1 MGVMDVVPQNAAV
14 WAGGFLAALLAVP
27 VVGGVPGLEAGD
39 FSRDIQPLITRYC
52 ADCHA
57 DGADKGGVAFDQLA
71 VTNGVPGSGE
81 LWHSVL
87 RNLRAGLMPPFKKPQ
102 PTAEE
107 RRRLEAWIKYGALG
121 LDPAHPD
128 PGRVILRRLNR
139 MEYRNTIRDLT
150 GVDFRTDEEFPPDDT
165 GHGFD
170 NLGEVLTVSPLLL
183 EKYLKAAQAIVDQA
197 VPKVS
202 RVPAEESIAG
212 RRFRKPGDPDPGGD
226 GSLSLPYV
234 EAATVESEV
243 GITRDGNYQ
252 LEVELNATENFVD
265 DAFDYNRCRLVFRA
279 DGEEVSRREF
289 AREGDRMFRIEAFR
303 HWTPGDHRLSLT
315 LEPLTP
321 GEKPV
326 RSMALRVHRVVVRGP
341 MDPAHWVRPA
351 NHARFFPDG
360 VPGPD
365 QDRGSMAA
373 AVLGDFAARAFRR
386 PVDAATV
393 DRLVA
398 LSGVT
403 DPEAGRTFEAG
414 VAQAMT
420 AVLASPRF
428 LFLEEAVEPADGRS
442 PHRRLDEPSLAARLS
457 YFLWSSM
464 PDDTLRRLASE
475 GRLRQELPAQVR
487 RMLADPKS
495 AALVQ
500 NFPGQWLLSRD
511 IESVVID
518 SRAVLGREERPDPE
532 RERKRARFRELRQR
546 EAATLSEDEKGELAR
561 IRIEIFRGQRAE
573 LTGDLRRA
581 MRRETEMVFEHI
593 LRENRSVL
601 EFLDADYTFLN
612 ERLARHYGLGHL
624 DILGDEMRKV
634 SLPPDSGRGGVLTQG
649 TVLTV
654 TSNPTRTSPVK
665 RGVFLLDNLL
675 GTPTPPA
682 PPDVPSLEEPAPGGT
697 NGAVSLRASL
707 EHHRNQP
714 LCRSCH
720 QRMDPLGLAL
730 EPFNAMGMWR
740 DQEFGL
746 PLESGG
752 QLITGESFTD
762 VRGLK
767 RILAT
772 ERRMDFLRCLSEKLL
787 TYAIGRGL
795 GPEDVETVDRIVAR
809 LDASGGR
816 MGELINAIVESSA
829 FQQRREISRS
839 SPSSPP

>member
-1 MGVMDVVPQNAAV
+1 MDLNPRDAAV
-14 WAGGFLAALLAVP
+14 WAGGFLATWLALP
-27 VVGGVPGLEAGD
+27 VAAGVSRPEAGD
-39 FSRDIQPLITRYC
+39 YSRDIQPLITRYC

-57 DGADKGGVAFDQLA
+57 DGANKGGVAFDQLA

-87 RNLRAGLMPPFKKPQ
+87 KNVRAGLMPPFKKEQ

-107 RRRLEAWIKYGALG
+107 RRRLETWIKYGALG

-128 PGRVILRRLNR
+128 PGRVTLRRLNR
-139 MEYRNTIRDLT
+139 VEYRNTIRDLM

-170 NLGEVLTVSPLLL
+170 NLGEVLTLSPLLL
-183 EKYLKAAQAIVDQA
+183 EKYLKAAQAIVEQA

-202 RVPAEESIAG
+202 SVPAEVSVAG
-212 RRFRKPGDPDPGGD
+212 RRFRKPGDSSPGGE
-226 GSLSLPYV
+226 GPLSLPYG
-234 EAATVESEV
+234 EAATVQSGVEIAHA
-243 GITRDGNYQ
+243 GDYQ
-252 LEVELNATENFVD
+252 VVVELNTSEKFVD
-265 DAFDYNRCRLVFRA
+265 DACDYNRCRLVFRV
-279 DGEEVSRREF
+279 DGEEVARQEF
-289 AREGDRMFRIEAFR
+289 AREGDRSFRLEATR
-303 HWTPGDHRLSLT
+303 HWTPGNHRLTLG

-326 RSMALRVHRVVVRGP
+326 RSLALRIHRVVVRGP
-341 MDPAHWVRPA
+341 MDPGQWVRPA
-351 NHARFFPDG
+351 NHARFFPEG
-360 VPGPD
+360 VPVRD
-365 QDRGSMAA
+365 EDRRPMAA
-373 AVLGDFAARAFRR
+373 AVLGDFATRAFRR
-386 PVDAATV
+386 PVDAATL

-403 DPEAGRTFEAG
+403 DPDAGRTFEAG

-428 LFLEEAVEPADGRS
+428 LFLEEAVEPADGES
-442 PHRRLDEPSLAARLS
+442 PHRRLDEPALAARLS

-464 PDDTLRRLASE
+464 PDDTLRRLVSE
-475 GRLRQELPAQVR
+475 GRLRQELPAQVQ

-495 AALVQ
+495 AALLQ
-500 NFPGQWLLSRD
+500 NFPGQWLQSRD

-518 SRAVLGREERPDPE
+518 SRTVLGREEKPDPE
-532 RERKRARFRELRQR
+532 RERKRARFRKLRER
-546 EAATLSEDEKGELAR
+546 EPATLSEDEKDELAR
-561 IRIEIFRGQRAE
+561 IRSEIFRPGGQRAE
-573 LTGDLRRA
+573 LSGDLRRA
-581 MRRETEMVFEHI
+581 MRRETEMVFELI

-612 ERLARHYGLGHL
+612 ERLARHYGLTNL
-624 DILGDEMRKV
+624 SVAGDEMRRV
-634 SLPPDSGRGGVLTQG
+634 SLPADSVRGGVLTQG
-649 TVLTV
+649 TVLAV

-675 GTPTPPA
+675 GTPAPPA
-682 PPDVPSLEEPAPGGT
+682 PPDVPSLEEKAPGGT
-697 NGAVSLRASL
+697 NGPVSLRASL
-707 EHHRNQP
+707 EQHRNQP

-746 PLESGG
+746 PLEADG
-752 QLITGESFTD
+752 QLITGESFSD

-787 TYAIGRGL
+787 TYALGRGL

-816 MGELINAIVESSA
+816 MGELINAIVESAA
-829 FQQRREISRS
+829 FQQRREVSRHS
-839 SPSSPP
+839 SSSPP